1 MKLPS
6 PSFSATQQPPCSAQR
21 QFRPIAGSA
30 RHLQVWSCSRML
42 MLHRLASMPALLLPS
57 FMFGPSP
64 LRCQRL
70 LRPLLPSTSPS
81 QHLTV
86 SVQADRLPR
95 VIRVTFTA
103 YIRRIYV
110 PTFRMVSGF
119 ECCGP
124 LAQMRPPLSA
134 GCSSDRSF
142 AYSFLQIP
150 PRGGHPCC
158 SASPHFSQTCP
169 SRSFFARPLQLITS
183 HERRLETCILRKAP
197 GAGLNSVRAAERLSP
212 IH

>member
-1 MKLPS
+1 MLAHAYASSSCIEACS
-6 PSFSATQQPPCSAQR
+6 PTSEFHVRSFTAPVSAATTTSAAIYQPIPTPYGVS
-21 QFRPIAGSA
+21 
-30 RHLQVWSCSRML
+30 
-42 MLHRLASMPALLLPS
+42 
-57 FMFGPSP
+57 SP
-64 LRCQRL
+64 R
-70 LRPLLPSTSPS
+70 
-81 QHLTV
+81 
-86 SVQADRLPR
+86 QADRLPR

-169 SRSFFARPLQLITS
+169 SRSFFVRPLQLITS
-183 HERRLETCILRKAP
+183 HERRLETCILRKVP
-197 GAGLNSVRAAERLSP
+197 GAGLNSSRAANAFRPSISLKAEG
-212 IH
+212 